1 MVPVSFLMEII
12 DKGIPNTVVLSDK
25 YLGSPLSGA
34 RAAPGYPK
42 NKANGLQDQG
52 PNLAALQPGMPE
64 TAVELVA
71 AKILR
76 E

>member
-1 MVPVSFLMEII
+1 MEII
-12 DKGIPNTVVLSDK
+12 DSSTPNTVSSSNK

-71 AKILR
+71 AKIFR
-76 E
+76 K